1 MFIIK
6 AHDKYAKLEQIFDNF
21 QDANNRSKELA
32 SMGWTV
38 QIESMWHAHAH
49 AFLKQSIL
57 SF

>member
-21 QDANNRSKELA
+21 MDANYRAKELV

-38 QIESMWHAHAH
+38 EIVSM
-49 AFLKQSIL
+49 
-57 SF
+57 